1 MQTKQLSSFN
11 WTTDRSRATWY
22 LVDSEVSEGLRT
34 EGRFGLIKVDR
45 VRPLHMGNTEVYSVD
60 VDGHSVA
67 HFLLLREAK
76 ADAESRALDRIID
89 FEEHA
94 EPRQQ
99 RRRYSI
105 RVGLRV
111 AAYGVHD
118 VRTHKLVHCLADLRS
133 NLSLCGKE
141 VTPTDDGPSAFAD
154 YGPPASHCPRCQN
167 VFDGSAERFPT
178 PAPAPSPAELAATA
192 ADPAPQLPAWRLAE
206 TVRTTAKQLDLLAQ
220 QLDLFVAYLPG
231 QES

>member
-1 MQTKQLSSFN
+1 MQTEQLSSFN

-89 FEEHA
+89 FEEQA
-94 EPRQQ
+94 EPRDQ

-105 RVGLRV
+105 RVGLCV
-111 AAYGVHD
+111 NGHD
-118 VRTHKLVHCLADLRS
+118 YSDKPYPTADGRWSICCKRCGEQLLTRKSLPALRS
-133 NLSLCGKE
+133 
-141 VTPTDDGPSAFAD
+141 AQA
-154 YGPPASHCPRCQN
+154 
-167 VFDGSAERFPT
+167 RFLPQ
-178 PAPAPSPAELAATA
+178 PIRIAAPAGEPEPTPAELAATA
-192 ADPAPQLPAWRLAE
+192 ADPTPQLPAWRLAE
-206 TVRTTAKQLDLLAQ
+206 TVRATAKQLDLLAQ